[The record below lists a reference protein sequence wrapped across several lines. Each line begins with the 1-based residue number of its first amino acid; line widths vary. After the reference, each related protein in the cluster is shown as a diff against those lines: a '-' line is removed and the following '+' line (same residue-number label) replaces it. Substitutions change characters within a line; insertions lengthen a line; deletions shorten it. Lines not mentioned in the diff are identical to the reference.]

1 IQRELYL
8 VFYEQREEIM
18 TQNPQAEK
26 PTLFPYLVYRD
37 AGTAF
42 NWLANVFG
50 FRKTAEVLGPDGNIL
65 HAEMS
70 FGAGVIMLGTA
81 SDEQLEQSPGN
92 LPSGHGIYVYVED
105 LDTHYERARASGAKI
120 VYPPENTQWG
130 TRRYRALD
138 LDGYEWSFGTY
149 RPSGEEK

>member
-1 IQRELYL
+1 
-8 VFYEQREEIM
+8 M
-18 TQNPQAEK
+18 TQNSEKEK
-26 PTLFPYLVYRD
+26 PTFFPYLVYRD
-37 AGTAF
+37 ADTAF

-50 FRKTAEVLGPDGNIL
+50 FRKTAEVLGPDGHIL

-70 FGAGVIMLGTA
+70 FGSGVMMLGTA
-81 SDEQLEQSPGN
+81 SDEQLEQTPWN
-92 LPSGHGIYVYVED
+92 LPNGHGIYVYVED
-105 LDTHYERARASGAKI
+105 LDTHYERAKANGAEI

-149 RPSGEEK
+149 RPSGGDK